1 MITKYCRM
9 IALTALVC
17 TSSVLAADALPEFTI
32 AYFSGSCPDGWDNTS
47 LASANGRFLIPT
59 MRGGGVGAF
68 SGQALNSQQQPTHD
82 HAKATG
88 SITTSSKE
96 YVLIGGCCNDSL
108 GDSGTYT
115 MSGST
120 ESSSSALPYIQY
132 NACMKQKA
140 PDPKTTVPSGV
151 TTFHLMPTC
160 PDGWS
165 PVNSAAGRYIDGLP
179 ANGAPSASFGGKALT
194 PGENRTHSHSMNG
207 KMNLPSHNI
216 AGASGCCAH
225 GYAGSGNTGFSGN
238 TETDSANA
246 YDSVTQAPYYTAT
259 FCRKN

>member
-1 MITKYCRM
+1 MNKNYLRTF
-9 IALTALVC
+9 TLVAMVV
-17 TSSVLAADALPEFTI
+17 TSPFVVADALPQFTI
-32 AYFSGSCPDGWDNTS
+32 AYFNGSCPDGWDNTS

-59 MRGGGVGAF
+59 MIGGGVGGF
-68 SGQALNSQQQPTHD
+68 SGEALPSQQQPAHD

-88 SITTSSKE
+88 SIATSSKE

-108 GDSGTYT
+108 GNAGTYT

-120 ESSSSALPYIQY
+120 KTSSAGLPYIQY

-140 PDPKTTVPSGV
+140 PDPKTSVPSGV
-151 TTFHLMPTC
+151 TTFHLFPSC
-160 PDGWS
+160 PGGWN
-165 PVNSAAGRYIDGLP
+165 PVNSAAGRYIVGLP
-179 ANGAPSASFGGKALT
+179 ANGAPSATFGGKALA
-194 PGENRTHSHSMNG
+194 PSENRTHSHSMSG
-207 KMNLPSHNI
+207 TMNFPSHNI

-225 GYAGSGNTGFSGN
+225 GYAGSGNTGFTGN
-238 TETDSANA
+238 TETDTTQA